1 MTDLGTLL
9 ADVRKAN
16 PKAAKP
22 SADHSAA
29 NGNAI
34 VKAKPDGKGC
44 IIDVTYATAP
54 TMSSS
59 GKTINRTKCPI
70 RYDDKVGSEMC
81 EHRSTLV
88 IWTK

>member
-1 MTDLGTLL
+1 MTDLGKLL
-9 ADVRKAN
+9 SDVRAAN

-22 SADHSAA
+22 IANHSAA
-29 NGNAI
+29 NGSAI
-34 VKAKPDGKGC
+34 VKAKPNGSGC
-44 IIDVTYATAP
+44 LIDVTYATEP

-70 RYDDKVGSEMC
+70 RYDDKVGGEIC